1 LINENGYSF
10 EEIRTLFLNRV
21 NNTLVAEGMLSFEEI
36 NAKVWDLQAD
46 VFLPCAA
53 SRLVSQEQA
62 ERMHKAGVSVIACGA
77 NVPFAD
83 QQIFYGP
90 ISEWC
95 DAHFSVVPDFIANCG
110 MARVFA
116 YLMSDSEVDLSDE
129 GIFSDTS
136 KIIGQALRN
145 VHQQGSEEQYV
156 SKHAFEIALKKLV

>member
-1 LINENGYSF
+1 
-10 EEIRTLFLNRV
+10 
-21 NNTLVAEGMLSFEEI
+21 LVAEGMLSFEEI
-36 NAKVWDLQAD
+36 NSKIWDLQAD

-53 SRLVSQEQA
+53 SRLVSQDQA

-95 DAHFSVVPDFIANCG
+95 DAHFSVVPDFISNCG

-136 KIIGQALRN
+136 KVIGEALKN
-145 VHQQGSEEQYV
+145 VHQQGSEEQFV